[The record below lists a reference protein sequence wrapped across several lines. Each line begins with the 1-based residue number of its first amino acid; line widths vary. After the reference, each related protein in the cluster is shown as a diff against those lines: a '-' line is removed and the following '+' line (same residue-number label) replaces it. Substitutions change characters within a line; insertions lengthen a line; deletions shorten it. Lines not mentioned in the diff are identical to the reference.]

1 MESRVAKQCMKIRI
15 LIADDHQLVIDG
27 IKLMLDETE
36 GLDCVATASNGKE
49 ALDILAEQPVDVM
62 LLDMN
67 MPVMDGLECC
77 KRVTAE
83 FPDVKILA
91 LSMVKEAS
99 LIKKMLESGAAGF
112 LFKNAGKDEVIDA
125 IHKAHQGE
133 QVYSEEVLRVIMGSF
148 GQKKSTPSPGMLPRV
163 SRREK
168 QVLNLIVYEKT
179 TQEIADEL
187 CISPG
192 TVETHRRNLLHK
204 LDVRNTAGLVR
215 VALEHGLVE

>member
-1 MESRVAKQCMKIRI
+1 
-15 LIADDHQLVIDG
+15 
-27 IKLMLDETE
+27 MLQDAE
-36 GLDCVATASNGKE
+36 GLDCVASASNGQE
-49 ALDILAEQPVDVM
+49 ALIILAQQPVDVV

-67 MPVMDGLECC
+67 MPVMDGMECC
-77 KRVTAE
+77 QKIVAQY
-83 FPDVKILA
+83 PDVKVLA

-99 LIKKMLESGAAGF
+99 LIKRMLELGAKGF
-112 LFKNAGKDEVIDA
+112 LFKNAGQNEVIEA
-125 IHKAHQGE
+125 IHKAHRGE
-133 QVYSEEVLRVIMGSF
+133 QVFSEEVLAIVMGSF
-148 GQKKSTPSPGMLPRV
+148 GQKKQDAPTGILPKV

-168 QVLNLIVYEKT
+168 QVLSLIVWEKT

-215 VALEHGLVE
+215 VALEHKLV

>member
-1 MESRVAKQCMKIRI
+1 MCIRI

-27 IKLMLDETE
+27 IKLMLHDAE
-36 GLDCVATASNGKE
+36 GIECVASASHGKE
-49 ALDILAEQPVDVM
+49 VLDILAHKAVDIV
-62 LLDMN
+62 LLDIN
-67 MPVMDGLECC
+67 MPIMNGMECC
-77 KRVTAE
+77 QEIVKKFA
-83 FPDVKILA
+83 DVKVLA

-99 LIKKMLESGAAGF
+99 LIKRMLEIGAKGF
-112 LFKNAGKDEVIDA
+112 LFKNAGKDEVIEA
-125 IHKAHQGE
+125 IRKAYRGE
-133 QVYSEEVLRVIMGSF
+133 QVFSEEVLAIVMGSF
-148 GQKKSTPSPGMLPRV
+148 GQKKTKAYEEELPKV

-168 QVLNLIVYEKT
+168 QVLSLIVWEKT

-215 VALEHGLVE
+215 VALENDLV

>member
-1 MESRVAKQCMKIRI
+1 MSIRI

-27 IKLMLDETE
+27 IKLMLQDAD
-36 GLDCVATASNGKE
+36 GLACVASAPNGKE
-49 ALDILAEQPVDVM
+49 ALDILAQQSVDVV

-67 MPVMDGLECC
+67 MPVMDGMECC
-77 KRVTAE
+77 RNIVAQY
-83 FPDVKILA
+83 PDVKVLA
-91 LSMVKEAS
+91 LSMIKEAS
-99 LIKKMLESGAAGF
+99 LIKKMLELGAKGF
-112 LFKNAGKDEVIDA
+112 LFKNAGQDEVIEA

-133 QVYSEEVLRVIMGSF
+133 QVFSDEVLAIVMGSF
-148 GQKKSTPSPGMLPRV
+148 GQKKKSTPQGILPRV

-168 QVLNLIVYEKT
+168 QVLSLIVWEKT
-179 TQEIADEL
+179 TQEIAEEL

-215 VALEHGLVE
+215 VALEFDLVDKP